1 MGNKTAT
8 STNPLIPSNAK
19 TIIILLGQCL
29 LPTGEP
35 NQWMLERVNFTFHYL
50 ESNPLNLNTTYII
63 ASGSDVSNI

>member
-35 NQWMLERVNFTFHYL
+35 NQWML
-50 ESNPLNLNTTYII
+50 
-63 ASGSDVSNI
+63 